1 MAVIATAKHVS
12 VIEGEHAVQK
22 TITRI
27 AGRYTLASFIL
38 FAVLI
43 GGQAL
48 APRALAKT
56 QSASSALKA
65 QLPSSAEAKRAL
77 SNIGS
82 RDFRRVKD
90 AKLRAASSRALAAL
104 KAIANNTSK
113 AREAT
118 LAAQFDRSVKTL
130 KALAQPGSTNIEEC
144 DKGYE
149 RCIELCKETG
159 GNCDLCGISQ
169 NGCYLT
175 KLAIEMTKDPN
186 DPAP

>member
-1 MAVIATAKHVS
+1 MQTPIIK
-12 VIEGEHAVQK
+12 
-22 TITRI
+22 I
-27 AGRYTLASFIL
+27 AGSLKPASLVL
-38 FAVLI
+38 FALLI

-48 APRALAKT
+48 NPSALAGT
-56 QSASSALKA
+56 QAASTTLKA
-65 QLPSSAEAKRAL
+65 ELKSSAEAKLAL

-82 RDFRRVKD
+82 RDFKRVKD
-90 AKLRAASSRALAAL
+90 ARLRAASTRALAAL
-104 KAIANNTSK
+104 KAIADNTSK

-118 LAAQFDRSVKTL
+118 LAARFDRSVKTL
-130 KALAQPGSTNIEEC
+130 KALAQPGSTSIEEC

-175 KLAIEMTKDPN
+175 KLAIEMTKNPN
-186 DPAP
+186 DPTP

>member
-1 MAVIATAKHVS
+1 MIKS
-12 VIEGEHAVQK
+12 I
-22 TITRI
+22 
-27 AGRYTLASFIL
+27 GRFKLASFIL
-38 FAVLI
+38 FAALS

-48 APRALAKT
+48 NAGALAKT
-56 QSASSALKA
+56 QAASSTLKA
-65 QLPSSAEAKRAL
+65 DLKSSAEAKRAL
-77 SNIGS
+77 SDIGS
-82 RDFRRVKD
+82 RDFKRVKD
-90 AKLRAASSRALAAL
+90 AKLRAAASRALAAL

-130 KALAQPGSTNIEEC
+130 KALAQPGSMNIEEC

-175 KLAIEMTKDPN
+175 KLAIEMTKNPQDPT
-186 DPAP
+186 P